1 MTCSVDGCA
10 ERVAC
15 KGMCRLHYDRERGRN
30 RHRHRD
36 DALLRVRARNRAVAR
51 LIDAHPDEFAD
62 LFAEEKARAEVE
74 ADELEAA
81 ADRDKSP
88 SPVMPRPDV
97 RTSGATASPTS
108 PRKPIRLLTG
118 PRPAGQRAV
127 DRIRDDVAR
136 CARCQTFHDQGHRC
150 AECGSA
156 PKAGT
161 A

>member
-10 ERVAC
+10 QPVTC
-15 KGMCRLHYDRERGRN
+15 KGMCRRHYDRQRG

-36 DALLRVRARNRAVAR
+36 DALIRTRARNRAVSR

-62 LFAEEKARAEVE
+62 LFAEEKARAEAE
-74 ADELEAA
+74 AAELEAA
-81 ADRDKSP
+81 FSRNLVSDPEA
-88 SPVMPRPDV
+88 PRPDV
-97 RTSGATASPTS
+97 RTSGRPAS

-118 PRPAGQRAV
+118 PRPADQRAV

-136 CARCQTFHDQGHRC
+136 CTRCQSFHDQGHRC
-150 AECGSA
+150 AECGSV